1 MESTGFSFLRLR
13 IDDCHHAI
21 QRLRSACSDI
31 FCELSDLLESSESR
45 WIEEFFVLQNAKYL
59 AN

>member
-13 IDDCHHAI
+13 VDDCHHAI
-21 QRLRSACSDI
+21 QRLQSACSNI
-31 FCELSDLLESSESR
+31 ICELSDLLESSGSR
-45 WIEEFFVLQNAKYL
+45 WVE